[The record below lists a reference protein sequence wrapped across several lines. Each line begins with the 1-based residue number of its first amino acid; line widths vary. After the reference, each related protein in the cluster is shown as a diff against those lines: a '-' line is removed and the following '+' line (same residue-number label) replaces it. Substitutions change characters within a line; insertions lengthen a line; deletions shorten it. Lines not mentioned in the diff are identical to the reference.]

1 MLSTDFPTLLLMS
14 MAGQV
19 AIVSIIFAINK
30 PRVDNQFVSF
40 LSDVVE
46 SVIKQMYDDDD
57 DMSSTSDDEQEED
70 GPNSKSIKS
79 NSKSIKSNSKSLS
92 KSEPDSRLNLEVQ
105 SLNAMMRW
113 LKHVYGQPPKN
124 LNNIVN
130 VNQTDRHWQIVW
142 MFCGASLISLLF
154 LSLLVGSLRGA
165 GLPTLLRTFASLV
178 PVFVITG
185 VIQYALLRTVI
196 LQVRPVCAAEVLK
209 RMKHVLATSCLVQA
223 TASCPPA

>member
-14 MAGQV
+14 MVGQV

-46 SVIKQMYDDDD
+46 SVMTQMYDDDD
-57 DMSSTSDDEQEED
+57 DMSCTSDDEQEED
-70 GPNSKSIKS
+70 GSNFNSKSL
-79 NSKSIKSNSKSLS
+79 KSNSKSL
-92 KSEPDSRLNLEVQ
+92 KSGSRPNLEVQ

-113 LKHVYGQPPKN
+113 LKHVYGQPTKN
-124 LNNIVN
+124 LNNTVN

-142 MFCGASLISLLF
+142 MFCGASIVALLF
-154 LSLLVGSLRGA
+154 LSLLVGTLRGA
-165 GLPTLLRTFASLV
+165 GLSTLLRTFASLL

-209 RMKHVLATSCLVQA
+209 RMKHVLATSCLVQSM
-223 TASCPPA
+223 ASCPPPA